1 MGGMGNVNVIE
12 ASNLTKTYDGKG
24 GISNVTLEIGE
35 GIVYGFLGPNGAG
48 KSTFVRTM
56 LGLLNPT
63 GGEGKLLGEP
73 IGKPESREKVGY
85 LPELFRYP
93 DWLTGRKLLESHAE
107 LCNMPVRGRKKRIEE
122 VIELVGL
129 TGRDHEKIKGYSKGM
144 SQRIGLACAL
154 LNDPKLIFL
163 DEPTSAL
170 DPIGRKDVRDLMLYL
185 KDQGKTI
192 FLNSHL
198 LNEVETVC
206 DHVSIVHKGEHIV
219 QGEWRQLMMIEA
231 QVEIVIAANS
241 NQYMN
246 QLPEYVKYHE
256 KKNDEGELTRWTVQM
271 EKQEQVPAL
280 ISSLASAGVPVFEVT
295 PITPHL
301 EDVFM
306 HWVNQKE
313 EGAYVDNR

>member
-1 MGGMGNVNVIE
+1 MSVLE
-12 ASNLTKTYDGKG
+12 ANKLTKTYNGKG
-24 GISNVTLEIGE
+24 GITDISLEVGE
-35 GIVYGFLGPNGAG
+35 GVVYGFLGPNGAG

-56 LGLLNPT
+56 LGLLHPT
-63 GGEGKLLGEP
+63 SGEGTLLGEP
-73 IGKPESREKVGY
+73 IGTPASREKVGY

-93 DWLTGRKLLESHAE
+93 DWLTGKKLLESHAE
-107 LCNMPVRGRKKRIEE
+107 LCKLPIKYRRKRIEE
-122 VIELVGL
+122 VIDLVGL
-129 TGRDHEKIKGYSKGM
+129 SGRENDKIKGYSKGM

-154 LNDPKLIFL
+154 LSDPALIFL

-206 DHVSIVHKGEHIV
+206 DHVSIIHKGEHIV
-219 QGEWRQLMMIEA
+219 QGEWRQLIMIEA
-231 QVEIVIAANS
+231 QIEIVLDS
-241 NQYMN
+241 HQED
-246 QLPEYVKYHE
+246 QLTSLPSFVKH
-256 KKNDEGELTRWTVQM
+256 K
-271 EKQEQVPAL
+271 EKQGEESGRSRWVIQLEKENQIPFL
-280 ISSLASAGVPVFEVT
+280 IDTLAAKGISMYEVT

-306 HWVNQKE
+306 HWVNKKE
-313 EGAYVDNR
+313 NAYVDYR